1 MAERRFM
8 TTEWRALLGV
18 TYPADE
24 ALLEP
29 HLPPGCEIDQLE
41 GSARVSI
48 VAFQFRRTRVAGVA
62 IPWHVNFPEINLRF
76 YVRIGE
82 QRAVVFIREF
92 VSRPAV
98 TLTASLFYNEPYRT
112 IRMKDWLI
120 APTVWN
126 DSRLGVRHRF
136 GPGLRNRLE
145 AWADPVAERPLPD
158 SPAYWL
164 THHELG
170 VGRGH
175 DGRVSRYRVE
185 HDVWALH
192 PIRDLRVEIDFAA
205 LYGERWR
212 YLAETEPS
220 HVTLASGSRV
230 QIYSPRKI

>member
-76 YVRIGE
+76 YVRIGG

-92 VSRPAV
+92 VSRPAI
-98 TLTASLFYNEPYRT
+98 TLTARLFYNEPYRT

-126 DSRLGVRHRF
+126 DS
-136 GPGLRNRLE
+136 
-145 AWADPVAERPLPD
+145 
-158 SPAYWL
+158 
-164 THHELG
+164 
-170 VGRGH
+170 
-175 DGRVSRYRVE
+175 
-185 HDVWALH
+185 
-192 PIRDLRVEIDFAA
+192 
-205 LYGERWR
+205 
-212 YLAETEPS
+212 
-220 HVTLASGSRV
+220 
-230 QIYSPRKI
+230 

>member
-1 MAERRFM
+1 M
-8 TTEWRALLGV
+8 TTEWRAVLGV

-29 HLPPGCEIDQLE
+29 YLPRGCEIDRLE
-41 GSARVSI
+41 GSARVSV
-48 VAFQFRRTRVAGVA
+48 VAFRFCRTRVGGVPIA
-62 IPWHVNFPEINLRF
+62 WHVNFPEINLRF
-76 YVRIGE
+76 YVRIGD
-82 QRAVVFIREF
+82 QRAVVFLREF
-92 VSRPAV
+92 VSRPAIA
-98 TLTASLFYNEPYRT
+98 LTAKVFYNEPYRT
-112 IRMKDWLI
+112 IRMKDRLI

-145 AWADPVAERPLPD
+145 AWADPVSELPD
-158 SPAYWL
+158 PHSPAYWL

-192 PIRDLRVEIDFAA
+192 AVHDLRVEIDYAA
-205 LYGERWR
+205 LYGAQWG
-212 YLAETEPS
+212 YLADIAPS
-220 HVTLASGSRV
+220 HITLAAGSAVR
-230 QIYSPRKI
+230 IYSPVRA